1 MRRTWETFLALRP
14 TFALAT
20 VWLTTAGHTM
30 TFREMNAA
38 RGWITVEGYSLHSIY
53 LLAITL
59 TLLADPTLVSRFG
72 SYRAVLAGLV
82 LLAIGAA
89 VNGCLLHAPASVLEI
104 GRVVAGIGAG
114 LVIRAAPRIHSPNW
128 TSQVAWAGIL
138 LPPAGPVVIAGA
150 VHASGWTSWEGGFLF
165 EGALALFA
173 LALVLSIADPLEPD
187 SQPIQSVAY
196 LAPLSI
202 GVLAVWYVM
211 HWGQLHGWL
220 EGPDILAAL
229 VLMAVAF
236 SSALLIVWPNV
247 DAGAAREG
255 IPRLLLIAYGGFV
268 QYFNASDIGVY
279 GGLLINFSPWM
290 RAWLIV
296 SLPIGAAT
304 ALAVGRIVW
313 SGRSPGYG
321 GATFGLIVLAGGMAL
336 SHQRTLNWPFWQL
349 LNTVDLNWFAAPQHW
364 QLAPPR
370 FLMGFGSAMVLLS
383 LTTRSSRDPDRESKI
398 RPFVEVAQFAGGTL
412 SIGVLVTV
420 LLVGHQV
427 QYSYASDR
435 GFIQPL
441 EQADR
446 EQRLASALARAG
458 SPTPQR
464 QARSMLYQSVNYQ
477 ADNLMF
483 AGIYGWFCV
492 VSLALAGCCFAVWIV
507 ELRNSYWDS
516 NRSQRR
522 HGFDEPVP
530 VEPENPQGSAPRV
543 ST

>member
-1 MRRTWETFLALRP
+1 MAWTNEHIRLGGTLRRTWETFLALRP
-14 TFALAT
+14 TFALAA

-38 RGWITVEGYSLHSIY
+38 RGWITAEGYSFHSIY

-82 LLAIGAA
+82 MLAIGAA
-89 VNGCLLHAPASVLEI
+89 VNGCLLHAPASVLEL
-104 GRVVAGIGAG
+104 GRVIAGIGAG

-150 VHASGWTSWEGGFLF
+150 VHASGWASWQGGFFF

-229 VLMAVAF
+229 ILMAVAF
-236 SSALLIVWPNV
+236 TSALLIVWPNV

-349 LNTVDLNWFAAPQHW
+349 LNAVDLNWFAAPQHW

-383 LTTRSSRDPDRESKI
+383 LTTRSSRDPRRESKI
-398 RPFVEVAQFAGGTL
+398 RPFVEVAQFAGGAL

-420 LLVGHQV
+420 LLAGHQLH
-427 QYSYASDR
+427 YSYTADR
-435 GFIQPL
+435 GWIQAG

-446 EQRLASALARAG
+446 GQRLTAALTQAG
-458 SPTPQR
+458 APSPER
-464 QARSMLYQSVNYQ
+464 QSRSMLYQAVNY
-477 ADNLMF
+477 
-483 AGIYGWFCV
+483 
-492 VSLALAGCCFAVWIV
+492 
-507 ELRNSYWDS
+507 
-516 NRSQRR
+516 
-522 HGFDEPVP
+522 
-530 VEPENPQGSAPRV
+530 
-543 ST
+543 